1 MTTTN
6 NEDGNVAPALW
17 SVAICGALVTL
28 GALPLFGV
36 SKLPSAAL
44 GAGLAVA
51 NLWAMSKLVRGFL
64 GGGSGTARAS
74 WGPVGFLKLAVL
86 FVVLGFAVRRGLV
99 DVLPLAFGYAA
110 LPLGIVLS
118 QLKSSAAARGEN

>member
-1 MTTTN
+1 MESLPTTN

-17 SVAICGALVTL
+17 SVAICGALVTV
-28 GALPLFGV
+28 GAAPLFGFE
-36 SKLPSAAL
+36 KLPSVVL

-51 NLWAMSKLVRGFL
+51 NLWAMSKLVRGFI
-64 GGGSGTARAS
+64 GGAGRSA

-86 FVVLGFAVRRGLV
+86 FVLLGFAVRRGLV
-99 DVLPLAFGYAA
+99 EVLPLAFGYAA

-118 QLKSSAAARGEN
+118 QLKSSTAARGEN